1 MGEKLGMIGLG
12 KMGLPLARQMMKDG
26 HAVCGYDIDPE
37 RMKMLKEAGGTP
49 VASAKE
55 VAAASDVTF
64 SILLKPEH
72 IEGNTLGP
80 RGIAA
85 AGKKGLIHVEMST
98 MHPTWQKELAGKLA
112 ARGIEMLDA
121 PISGS
126 HNRVDTR
133 TISFMVGGKPEIYER
148 VRPILEP
155 LSVDATH
162 TGPSGTG
169 ATMKVVTNLFVNSCT
184 ALLAEMIVVGERA
197 GLSHEVMR
205 KCLSK
210 SSVQGLM
217 FEQTGAR
224 LFSRDFAPRGAVEIF
239 VKDMG
244 LAIEVAKEHG
254 IELQIVPAARR
265 MFKRAEAAGWGKDD
279 ASRVI
284 EAYEGKDKAAARSK
298 RRR

>member
-1 MGEKLGMIGLG
+1 MGERLGMIGLG
-12 KMGLPLARQMMKDG
+12 KMGLPLACQMMKDG

-37 RMKMLKEAGGTP
+37 RVKLLKDAGGRSA
-49 VASAKE
+49 ASARE
-55 VAAASDVTF
+55 VAEASDMTF

-72 IEGNTLGP
+72 IEENTLGP
-80 RGIAA
+80 KGIAA
-85 AGKKGLIHVEMST
+85 AGKRGLIHVEMST
-98 MHPTWQKELAGKLA
+98 MHPAWQKDLAGKLA

-133 TISFMVGGKPEIYER
+133 TISIMVGGKAEIFER
-148 VRPILEP
+148 VRPVLAP
-155 LSVDATH
+155 LAVDVTH

-169 ATMKVVTNLFVNSCT
+169 ATMKVVTNLFVNACT
-184 ALLAEMIVVGERA
+184 ALLAEMVVVGERA
-197 GLSHEVMR
+197 GLSHEVMM

-217 FEQTGAR
+217 LSQTGPR
-224 LFSRDFAPRGAVEIF
+224 LFNRDFVPRGAVEIF

-244 LAIEVAKEHG
+244 LAIEVAREHG

-265 MFKRAEAAGWGKDD
+265 MFERAEAAGWGKDD

-284 EAYEGKDKAAARSK
+284 EVYEGKDRFVKRSA
-298 RRR
+298 

>member
-12 KMGLPLARQMMKDG
+12 KMGLPLSRQMMKDG

-37 RMKMLKEAGGTP
+37 RMRMLKEEGGTP
-49 VASAKE
+49 LASAKE
-55 VAAASDVTF
+55 VAQRSDITF
-64 SILLKPEH
+64 SILLKADH
-72 IEGNTLGP
+72 IEENTLGP
-80 RGIAA
+80 NGIAA

-98 MHPTWQKELAGKLA
+98 MHPAWQKELAGKLA

-133 TISFMVGGKPEIYER
+133 TISIMAGGKPEVFER
-148 VRPILEP
+148 VRPILDP
-155 LSVDATH
+155 LAVDVTN
-162 TGPSGTG
+162 TGPSGSG

-184 ALLAEMIVVGERA
+184 ALLAEMVVVGERA
-197 GLSHEVMR
+197 GLSHEVMM

-210 SSVQGLM
+210 GSVQGSMLA
-217 FEQTGAR
+217 QTGPR
-224 LFSRDFAPRGAVEIF
+224 LFNRDFAPRGAVEIF

-244 LAIEVAKEHG
+244 LAIEIAREHG
-254 IELQIVPAARR
+254 IELQIVPAARK
-265 MFKRAEAAGWGKDD
+265 MFERAEAAGWGKDD

-284 EAYEGKDKAAARSK
+284 EVYEGKDRP
-298 RRR
+298 R